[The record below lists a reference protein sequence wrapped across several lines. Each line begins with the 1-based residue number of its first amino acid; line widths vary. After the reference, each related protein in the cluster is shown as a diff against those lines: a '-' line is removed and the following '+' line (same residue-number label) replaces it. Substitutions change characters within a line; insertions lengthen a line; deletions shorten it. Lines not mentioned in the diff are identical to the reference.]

1 MTPSASQ
8 CAWWMRRGS
17 TLASW
22 RTATG
27 TSFPSP
33 KWSTTAP
40 ASAASRGWML
50 VMHTS
55 ASKMSTWRARSGA
68 TARPSP
74 ITGDLKKPKRTSL
87 PSGRPN
93 PCSRPWTNPNT
104 NLCRKLRSTLPERP
118 SVGAVI
124 DEHNHTIGGRR
135 DDVALAVLVEIA
147 HGDRVADAAG
157 GDRLRCPECSV
168 ALAQE
173 HQHLG
178 GDVGA
183 HRQIEIA
190 IPIEGA
196 GPHRYR
202 SISGRIVHG
211 RLKRAVAVSGQ
222 HGHIVRGQIGDRQV
236 GLAIVVEIVR
246 DQCERLISYRH
257 FPPTSEGAVAVSQK
271 DVD

>member
-1 MTPSASQ
+1 
-8 CAWWMRRGS
+8 
-17 TLASW
+17 
-22 RTATG
+22 
-27 TSFPSP
+27 
-33 KWSTTAP
+33 
-40 ASAASRGWML
+40 
-50 VMHTS
+50 
-55 ASKMSTWRARSGA
+55 MSTWRARSGA

-74 ITGDLKKPKRTSL
+74 ITGDSKKPKRTSPL
-87 PSGRPN
+87 SARPN
-93 PCSRPWTNPNT
+93 PCSRPSTNPNT

-124 DEHNHTIGGRR
+124 DEHNDTIGGRR
-135 DDVALAVLVEIA
+135 DNVALAVLVEIA

-183 HRQIEIA
+183 HRQIGIA
-190 IPIEGA
+190 IPIERA
-196 GPHRYR
+196 GPNGYR

-211 RLKRAVAVSGQ
+211 WVKRAVAIAEQ
-222 HGHIVRGQIGDRQV
+222 HGQIVRSQIGNRQV
-236 GLAIVVEIVR
+236 GLTVVVEIVR
-246 DQCERLISYRH
+246 DQCERLIPYPH
-257 FPPTSEGAVAVSQK
+257 FPPISEGAVAVSQK

>member
-1 MTPSASQ
+1 MPEQKRVMISSTALDRPEHRGQVEDACLRQGFFPDGASPGQ
-8 CAWWMRRGS
+8 RQWCHPRIAAHGRWRIS
-17 TLASW
+17 ISASW

-27 TSFPSP
+27 MCPRATPFPSP
-33 KWSTTAP
+33 RWSTTAP

-74 ITGDLKKPKRTSL
+74 ITLDSKKPKRTSPL
-87 PSGRPN
+87 SARPN
-93 PCSRPWTNPNT
+93 PHSRPSTNPNT

-124 DEHNHTIGGRR
+124 DEHNDTIGGRR
-135 DDVALAVLVEIA
+135 DNVALAVLVEIA
-147 HGDRVADAAG
+147 HGDRVAGAPG
-157 GDRLRCPECSV
+157 GERLRCPECSV

-211 RLKRAVAVSGQ
+211 RLKRAVAV
-222 HGHIVRGQIGDRQV
+222 
-236 GLAIVVEIVR
+236 A
-246 DQCERLISYRH
+246 
-257 FPPTSEGAVAVSQK
+257 
-271 DVD
+271 

>member
-1 MTPSASQ
+1 MMPFANR
-8 CAWWMRRGS
+8 CAWWMGRIS
-17 TLASW
+17 ISASW

-27 TSFPSP
+27 TCPRATPFPSP

-55 ASKMSTWRARSGA
+55 ASKMSTWRRRSGA

-93 PCSRPWTNPNT
+93 PRSRPSTNQST
-104 NLCRKLRSTLPERP
+104 SRCWKLRSTLPERP

-147 HGDRVADAAG
+147 HGDRVAGAAG
-157 GDRLRCPECSV
+157 GERLRCPECSV

-178 GDVGA
+178 GDV
-183 HRQIEIA
+183 
-190 IPIEGA
+190 
-196 GPHRYR
+196 R
-202 SISGRIVHG
+202 SEEH
-211 RLKRAVAVSGQ
+211 
-222 HGHIVRGQIGDRQV
+222 
-236 GLAIVVEIVR
+236 
-246 DQCERLISYRH
+246 
-257 FPPTSEGAVAVSQK
+257 TSELQSPMYLVCRLLLE
-271 DVD
+271 